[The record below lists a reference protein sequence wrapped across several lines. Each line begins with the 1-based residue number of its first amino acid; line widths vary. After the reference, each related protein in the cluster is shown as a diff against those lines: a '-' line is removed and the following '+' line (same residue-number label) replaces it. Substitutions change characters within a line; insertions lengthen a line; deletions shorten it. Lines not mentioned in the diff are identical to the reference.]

1 MRESRT
7 NIYRF
12 FKYKITICPNLALYF
27 AENEELL
34 VVYALAICIK
44 NEAGS
49 ALFSC
54 SVSDSMIFLVRLG
67 SPHSLSFNRQF
78 NALSFILGVKDE
90 FIITKA
96 KRGGKE
102 SFSFFVYDM
111 HNVVIFGKVKPSFV
125 CISIAI
131 VGDCRSLR
139 IEFSSLSNLPLPL
152 EDSI

>member
-1 MRESRT
+1 MSVFFIIIQLHEVEY
-7 NIYRF
+7 NGCANQEQIYTGF
-12 FKYKITICPNLALYF
+12 FKYKITIFPNLALYF

-78 NALSFILGVKDE
+78 NALSFILGEKDE

-96 KRGGKE
+96 KPGGKE
-102 SFSFFVYDM
+102 SFSFFV
-111 HNVVIFGKVKPSFV
+111 
-125 CISIAI
+125 
-131 VGDCRSLR
+131 
-139 IEFSSLSNLPLPL
+139 
-152 EDSI
+152 